1 MWPSYVGGRVMMDV
15 ILGTSQLMQGGQ
27 WPGTVHAYYHKQRS
41 SVLKGNG
48 CHSDDNTQKCVTPL
62 VAMMESYG
70 F

>member
-1 MWPSYVGGRVMMDV
+1 
-15 ILGTSQLMQGGQ
+15 MQIVKWSGIGE
-27 WPGTVHAYYHKQRS
+27 RS